1 VNSDDLTKRQ
11 LETLKAQTRWMLRY
25 LARLQRR
32 MIKRKFLESD
42 PLLQRVRAAHN
53 AVHALSVELH
63 YLSVESGAGR
73 PARSARRREDQPQP
87 NGNERRGD

>member
-1 VNSDDLTKRQ
+1 
-11 LETLKAQTRWMLRY
+11 MLRY

-53 AVHALSVELH
+53 AIHALSVELH

-73 PARSARRREDQPQP
+73 PSRSPRRCDDQPQP
-87 NGNERRGD
+87 DGSERCGD